1 MINSVGQDKRQL
13 VDSESQSSLKYLM
26 PSMCSLNCAN
36 TLQRT
41 SVAYFLSL
49 SYYSQLLASA
59 VLYFNNLSIEEENVF
74 FLLLSFFALLKD
86 KGQPK

>member
-1 MINSVGQDKRQL
+1 
-13 VDSESQSSLKYLM
+13 M

-41 SVAYFLSL
+41 TVAYSLSL
-49 SYYSQLLASA
+49 SYYSQFLVLRGAKDFSTQLSST
-59 VLYFNNLSIEEENVF
+59 VLYFNDLSIEENVF
-74 FLLLSFFALLKD
+74 FVLLSFFALLKY